1 MSNDTFLSR
10 RSFIRIG
17 GAAVLG
23 AELLRSG
30 GNFLVPPEA
39 RAAYVTSP
47 MTSDEA
53 LKELMDG
60 NKRFIASMKESC
72 VNRTPERRMEVVEG
86 QNPFAIILACA
97 DSRVSP
103 EIIFDQWIGDLFVVR
118 VAGNI
123 VSPSNY
129 GIMGSVEYGV
139 AALGVNLIMVLGH
152 SRCGAV
158 EGAIKALKEG
168 TKYPGSIENIV
179 KTIEPAVEKAKQEK
193 GDLLENSI
201 NENVRLG
208 VGRLGGSDPVVAP
221 LVKEGKV
228 KVVGG
233 SYDLAT
239 GEVTLVG

>member
-1 MSNDTFLSR
+1 
-10 RSFIRIG
+10 
-17 GAAVLG
+17 V
-23 AELLRSG
+23 
-30 GNFLVPPEA
+30 
-39 RAAYVTSP
+39 
-47 MTSDEA
+47 
-53 LKELMDG
+53 
-60 NKRFIASMKESC
+60 
-72 VNRTPERRMEVVEG
+72 
-86 QNPFAIILACA
+86 ILACA

-129 GIMGSVEYGV
+129 GILGSVEYGV

-158 EGAIKALKEG
+158 GGAIKALQQGK
-168 TKYPGSIENIV
+168 TYPGSIENIV
-179 KTIEPAVEKAKQEK
+179 KTIEPAVEKAKKEP

-201 NENVRLG
+201 KENVRLG
-208 VGRLGGSDPVVAP
+208 VGRLSGADPVVAP

-233 SYDLAT
+233 SYDLVS
-239 GEVTLVG
+239 GKVTLID